1 MFYVQ
6 RTIENGWSR
15 NVLLNWLS
23 SNLYERENTSQTNF
37 AITMPSNE
45 CDLAKQIVKDP
56 QIFEVFGLKEEH
68 GERELKAAI
77 VANIEKTLLS
87 LGNLVS
93 FVGKEYSVEMG
104 GETKNIDLLFT

>member
-1 MFYVQ
+1 
-6 RTIENGWSR
+6 
-15 NVLLNWLS
+15 
-23 SNLYERENTSQTNF
+23 
-37 AITMPSNE
+37 MPSNE